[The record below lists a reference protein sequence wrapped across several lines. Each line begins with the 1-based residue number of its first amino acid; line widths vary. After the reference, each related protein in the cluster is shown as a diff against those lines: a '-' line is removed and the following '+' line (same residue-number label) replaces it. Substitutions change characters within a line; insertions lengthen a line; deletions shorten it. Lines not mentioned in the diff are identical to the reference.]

1 MKFDKKML
9 YYYGFLFG
17 LGILIGYG
25 ITDICYRVY
34 CAMRWLFMR
43 PTRTDV
49 DGCFKK
55 FSKGVKNIMKKDL
68 NMYINDIT
76 GRFNNIYGNKSKFK
90 FLINLNKEEYADYLM
105 SQIIPRKELDVVD
118 KWTEYDIK
126 IINSYLYKDLT
137 ADECFD
143 LLVKSVNLP
152 SKEELDLIFD
162 KYGIEIL
169 KINKELIFKN
179 LD

>member
-1 MKFDKKML
+1 
-9 YYYGFLFG
+9 
-17 LGILIGYG
+17 
-25 ITDICYRVY
+25 
-34 CAMRWLFMR
+34 
-43 PTRTDV
+43 
-49 DGCFKK
+49 
-55 FSKGVKNIMKKDL
+55 MKKDL

-169 KINKELIFKN
+169 KINKELIFK
-179 LD
+179 